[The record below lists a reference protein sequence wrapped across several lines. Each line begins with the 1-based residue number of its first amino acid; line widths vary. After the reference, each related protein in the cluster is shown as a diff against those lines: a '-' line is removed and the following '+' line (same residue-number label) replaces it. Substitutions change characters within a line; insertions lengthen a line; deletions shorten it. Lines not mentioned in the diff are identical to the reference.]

1 MNPPVSLDVQGYG
14 GRRVENRFWRN
25 TQPVGWLAV
34 LLPGM
39 GYHSDKPLL
48 YYTRMTLLHRG
59 LDVLDLMP
67 GTSSEEFQQAAVE
80 TRLAW
85 LDSDMKAGIESG
97 LAQGSYQGILL
108 AGKSIGTIGVALGLP
123 FAASRLATAAVWL
136 TPLLREPVLVEAA
149 MRCESRQ
156 LFVCSWA
163 DQTFRQDRLEQ
174 ILETCPLAV
183 SWVAPQGNHS
193 LEIEGDERA
202 SLHLLSQVV
211 ETTAKFIDGLLL
223 DE

>member
-1 MNPPVSLDVQGYG
+1 MNPPVSLDIQGYG
-14 GRRVENRFWRN
+14 GRRLENRFWRS
-25 TQPVGWLAV
+25 TQPVGWLTV

-48 YYTRMTLLHRG
+48 YYSRMVFLYHG

-67 GTSSEEFQQAAVE
+67 GTGSEEFQQVAVE
-80 TRLAW
+80 TRLTW
-85 LDSDMKAGIESG
+85 LESDVKAGIESG
-97 LAQGSYQGILL
+97 LGQGGYHGIVL

-123 FAASRLATAAVWL
+123 FAASRLATAAIWL
-136 TPLLREPVLVEAA
+136 TPLLRETVLVEAA

-156 LFVCSWA
+156 LFLGSQA
-163 DQTFRQDRLEQ
+163 DQTYRQDRLEQ

-202 SLHLLSQVV
+202 SLHLLSQAV
-211 ETTAKFIDGLLL
+211 EITGKFIDGLLL